1 MTEQRLSRLQPL
13 VLVVDDELSARLI
26 MRATLEESGFDVI
39 EAASV
44 AEALQQF
51 HEQQPD
57 LIILDV
63 ILPDGN
69 GIQLCA
75 QLRQMAQGYNLPI
88 AMATGLDDVPSIQQ
102 AYQSGATDF
111 ITKPISW
118 GTLGYR
124 VRYLLR
130 AHHAFEELALSESKN
145 RALLSALPD
154 LLFRINEDGVILD
167 RLAGSEAPDW
177 ADWDLHPGTMLQD
190 HPSALVAE
198 MIRRE
203 IKLVLA
209 QQSRHTLEIALP
221 RSDGVCWEARILP
234 RSESEVLLVLRD
246 ISRRKHMENQ
256 LRLSAKV
263 FESSNEA
270 ILITDCRNRVISVNQ
285 MFEKITGYKAEEIL
299 GKEPALLGARQEN
312 RSLYRNL
319 WALLYENGAW
329 QGELTDQRR
338 TGESYPVWLSISLVR
353 DAQGEPEYHIASFS
367 DITERKRQEAQIEH
381 LAFHD
386 VLTGLPNRRLLTD
399 RIEVAISQAQRENSG
414 LALLFIDL
422 DRFKT
427 INDSL
432 GHQAGD
438 QLLREVG
445 RRLGQWVRSGDTV
458 SRVGGDE
465 FIVLCP
471 NCGSPDD
478 ASVLGEKLL
487 EALAQPYHIADNQLI
502 ITASIGIALYPDNG
516 SEANTLIGNA
526 DAAMYLAKENDRNNC
541 QFYSPELNEKN
552 LERLQLELRL
562 RHALEANEFVLYFQP
577 QIDAQT
583 GALVG
588 AETLIRWLDPIHG
601 LIPPGRFIPLAEET
615 GLIQPIGD
623 WVLREVC
630 RYLRRWQAL
639 ELPHFPIAVNLSA
652 RQFKQ
657 ANFIESIVEA
667 LAETGIEPRLI
678 ELELTESMLMKDI
691 QQTTNKLKELK
702 EMGFSIS
709 VDDFGTGFSSL
720 NYLRHFPID
729 VLKIDQSFVRE
740 LFEDDAALAII
751 DSIIALANALGMKT
765 IAEGVETG
773 DQRLVLQRHGC
784 DSLQGYHIARPLP
797 EQEFIA
803 WVQAYQAPP
812 ANGVSSGG

>member
-1 MTEQRLSRLQPL
+1 MNEQLLSRVQPL

-26 MRATLEESGFDVI
+26 MRATLEESGFDVV

-44 AEALQQF
+44 AEALEQF
-51 HEQQPD
+51 HAQQPD

-69 GIQLCA
+69 GIELCA
-75 QLRQMAQGYNLPI
+75 HLRQLAAGRNLPI

-154 LLFRINEDGVILD
+154 LLFRINANGVILD

-177 ADWDLHPGTMLQD
+177 SDWDLQPGAVLQD

-198 MIRRE
+198 MIQRE
-203 IKLVLA
+203 ITMVLE
-209 QQSRHTLEIALP
+209 QQSQHALEIALP
-221 RSDGVCWEARILP
+221 RNHEGVCWEARILP
-234 RSESEVLLVLRD
+234 RSEDEVLLVLRD
-246 ISRRKHMENQ
+246 ISRRKQMENQ

-270 ILITDCRNRVISVNQ
+270 ILITDRRNRVISVNQ
-285 MFEKITGYKAEEIL
+285 MFEKLTGYSTREIL
-299 GKEPALLGARQEN
+299 GKEPTLLGAGQEN

-329 QGELTDQRR
+329 QGELTDRR
-338 TGESYPVWLSISLVR
+338 RSGETYPVWLSISLVR
-353 DAQGEPEYHIASFS
+353 DGQGEPEYHIASFS

-471 NCGSPDD
+471 NCGHPDD
-478 ASVLGEKLL
+478 ASALGEKLL
-487 EALAQPYHIADNQLI
+487 EALAQPYHIAENQLI

-516 SEANTLIGNA
+516 SDANMLIGNA

-562 RHALEANEFVLYFQP
+562 RHALEAHEFVLYFQP
-577 QIDAQT
+577 QIDART

-630 RYLRRWQAL
+630 RYLHRWQAQGL
-639 ELPHFPIAVNLSA
+639 APIPIAVNLSA

-657 ANFIESIVEA
+657 QNFIESVAEA
-667 LAETGIEPRLI
+667 LAETGIEARWI

-691 QQTTNKLKELK
+691 QQTTGKLQQLK

-720 NYLRHFPID
+720 NYLRHFPLD

-751 DSIIALANALGMKT
+751 DSIIALANALGMRT
-765 IAEGVETG
+765 VAEGVETA
-773 DQRLVLQRHGC
+773 DQQLMLQRHGC
-784 DSLQGYHIARPLP
+784 DTLQGYLIARPLP
-797 EQEFIA
+797 EEEFMH
-803 WVQAYQAPP
+803 WVRQYTATQGP
-812 ANGVSSGG
+812 GLIG

>member
-1 MTEQRLSRLQPL
+1 MNQLRPRPL
-13 VLVVDDELSARLI
+13 VLIVDDELSARLI
-26 MRATLEESGFDVI
+26 MRTTLEEAGFDVV

-44 AEALQQF
+44 AEAWQQF
-51 HEQQPD
+51 DAQRPD
-57 LIILDV
+57 LLILDV

-75 QLRQMAQGYNLPI
+75 EIRKLPQGQNLPI
-88 AMATGLDDVPSIQQ
+88 AMATGLYDELSIQQ

-130 AHHAFEELALSESKN
+130 AHQAFEELAQSENKN
-145 RALLSALPD
+145 RTLLSALPD
-154 LLFRINEDGVILD
+154 LLFRIDDDGVILD
-167 RLAGSEAPDW
+167 RLAGSETPDW
-177 ADWDLHPGTMLQD
+177 ADWDLQPGARLQD

-198 MIRRE
+198 MIQRE
-203 IKLVLA
+203 ITLVLE
-209 QQSRHTLEIALP
+209 QQSQHALEIALP
-221 RSDGVCWEARILP
+221 RNHEGVCWEARILP
-234 RSESEVLLVLRD
+234 RSEEEVLLVLRD
-246 ISRRKHMENQ
+246 ISRRKQMENQ

-263 FESSNEA
+263 FESSSEA
-270 ILITDCRNRVISVNQ
+270 ILITDRRNRVISVNQ
-285 MFEKITGYKAEEIL
+285 MFEKLTGFTAREIL
-299 GKEPALLGARQEN
+299 GKEPGLLGSGQEN

-319 WALLYENGAW
+319 WALLYENGSW
-329 QGELTDQRR
+329 QGELTDRR
-338 TGESYPVWLSISLVR
+338 RSGETYPVWLSISLVR
-353 DAQGEPEYHIASFS
+353 DGQGEPEYHIASFS

-386 VLTGLPNRRLLTD
+386 VLTGLPNRRLLID
-399 RIEVAISQAQRENSG
+399 RIEVAISQAQRENTG

-432 GHQAGD
+432 GHQTGD
-438 QLLREVG
+438 QLLYEVG
-445 RRLGQWVRSGDTV
+445 QRLGQSVRSGDTV

-471 NCGSPDD
+471 NCNYPDD
-478 ASVLGEKLL
+478 AAALASKLL
-487 EALAQPYHIADNQLI
+487 QALALPYRFGENQLI

-516 SEANTLIGNA
+516 HDANMLIGNA
-526 DAAMYLAKENDRNNC
+526 DAAMYLAKEHDRNNC
-541 QFYSPELNEKN
+541 QFYSPDLNEKN

-562 RHALEANEFVLYFQP
+562 RHALEADEFDLYFQP
-577 QIDAQT
+577 QIDAQS

-588 AETLIRWLDPIHG
+588 AETLIRWRDPIHG

-630 RYLRRWQAL
+630 RLLRRWQAQG
-639 ELPHFPIAVNLSA
+639 LPRIPIAVNLSA

-657 ANFIESIVEA
+657 ANFIESIAEA
-667 LAETGIEPRLI
+667 LTETGIDPQLI

-691 QQTTNKLKELK
+691 QQTTAKLKELK
-702 EMGFSIS
+702 AMGFSIS

-740 LFEDDAALAII
+740 LFDDDAALAII
-751 DSIIALANALGMKT
+751 DSIIALANALRMRT
-765 IAEGVETG
+765 IAEGVETLA
-773 DQRLVLQRHGC
+773 QQEMLQQHGC
-784 DSLQGYHIARPLP
+784 DTLQGYLIARPLP
-797 EQEFIA
+797 EAEFIRWLQDHHA
-803 WVQAYQAPP
+803 AAEH
-812 ANGVSSGG
+812 

>member
-1 MTEQRLSRLQPL
+1 MNQLRPRPL
-13 VLVVDDELSARLI
+13 VLIVDDELSARLI
-26 MRATLEESGFDVI
+26 MRTTLEEAGFDVV

-44 AEALQQF
+44 AEAWQQF
-51 HEQQPD
+51 DAQRPD
-57 LIILDV
+57 LLILDV

-75 QLRQMAQGYNLPI
+75 EIRKLPQGQNLPI
-88 AMATGLDDVPSIQQ
+88 AMATGLYDELSIQQ

-130 AHHAFEELALSESKN
+130 AHQAFEELAQSENKN
-145 RALLSALPD
+145 RTLLSALPD
-154 LLFRINEDGVILD
+154 LLFRIDDDGVILD
-167 RLAGSEAPDW
+167 RLAGSETPDW
-177 ADWDLHPGTMLQD
+177 ADWDLQPGARLQD

-198 MIRRE
+198 MIQRE
-203 IKLVLA
+203 IGQVL
-209 QQSRHTLEIALP
+209 QQQRQHAIEIALP
-221 RSDGVCWEARILP
+221 RNEHRVCWEARILP
-234 RSESEVLLVLRD
+234 RGDREVLLVLRD
-246 ISRRKHMENQ
+246 ISRRKQLENQ
-256 LRLSAKV
+256 LRLSARV

-270 ILITDCRNRVISVNQ
+270 ILITDRRNRIISVNQ
-285 MFEKITGYKAEEIL
+285 MFERLTGYAEQEVL
-299 GKEPALLGARQEN
+299 GKEPTILGAGQEN
-312 RSLYRNL
+312 RSLFRNL
-319 WALLYENGAW
+319 WALLYESGAW
-329 QGELTDQRR
+329 QGELMDRR
-338 TGESYPVWLSISLVR
+338 KSGEEYPVWLSISLVR
-353 DAQGEPEYHIASFS
+353 DGHGEPEYHIAAFS

-386 VLTGLPNRRLLTD
+386 VLTGLPNRRLLID
-399 RIEVAISQAQRENSG
+399 RIEVAISQAQRENIG
-414 LALLFIDL
+414 LAVLFIDL

-432 GHQAGD
+432 GHQTGD
-438 QLLREVG
+438 QLLYEVG
-445 RRLGQWVRSGDTV
+445 QRLCQSVRSGDTV

-465 FIVLCP
+465 FIILCP
-471 NCGSPDD
+471 NCNYPDD
-478 ASVLGEKLL
+478 AATLASKLL
-487 EALAQPYHIADNQLI
+487 QALALPYRFDENQLV

-516 SEANTLIGNA
+516 HDANTLIGNA

-541 QFYSPELNEKN
+541 QFYSPDLNEKN

-577 QIDAQT
+577 QIDAQS

-588 AETLIRWLDPIHG
+588 AETLIRWRDPIHG

-630 RYLRRWQAL
+630 RLLRRWQMQ
-639 ELPHFPIAVNLSA
+639 ELPRIPIAVNLSA

-657 ANFIESIVEA
+657 ANFIESIAEA
-667 LAETGIEPRLI
+667 LAETGVEPQLF

-691 QQTTNKLKELK
+691 QQTTAKLKELK
-702 EMGFSIS
+702 AMGFSIS

-740 LFEDDAALAII
+740 LFDDDAALAII
-751 DSIIALANALGMKT
+751 DSIIALANALRMRT
-765 IAEGVETG
+765 IAEGVETLA
-773 DQRLVLQRHGC
+773 QQEMLQQHGC
-784 DSLQGYHIARPLP
+784 DTLQGYLIARPLP
-797 EQEFIA
+797 EAEFIQWLQDHHA
-803 WVQAYQAPP
+803 SAEH
-812 ANGVSSGG
+812 

>member
-1 MTEQRLSRLQPL
+1 MSEQLQARPRPL

-26 MRATLEESGFDVI
+26 MRATLEESGFDVV
-39 EAASV
+39 EADSV
-44 AEALQQF
+44 REAWQQF
-51 HEQQPD
+51 EIHKPD
-57 LIILDV
+57 LLILDV

-69 GIQLCA
+69 GIKLCA
-75 QLRQMAQGYNLPI
+75 DIRQLPQGRNLPI
-88 AMATGLDDVPSIQQ
+88 AMATGLYDELSIQQ

-130 AHHAFEELALSESKN
+130 AHHAFEELAQSETKN

-154 LLFRINEDGVILD
+154 LLFRINSQGLILD
-167 RLAGSEAPDW
+167 RLAGSETPDW
-177 ADWDLHPGTMLQD
+177 ADWDLQPGAMVQD

-198 MIRRE
+198 MIQRE
-203 IKLVLA
+203 IQQVL
-209 QQSRHTLEIALP
+209 QQQCQRAIEIALP
-221 RSDGVCWEARILP
+221 RNDHRVCWEARLLP
-234 RSESEVLLVLRD
+234 RDNDEILLVLRD
-246 ISRRKHMENQ
+246 ISRRKQLENQ
-256 LRLSAKV
+256 LRLSARV

-270 ILITDCRNRVISVNQ
+270 ILITDRRNRIISVNK
-285 MFEKITGYKAEEIL
+285 MFERITGYTEQEVL
-299 GKEPALLGARQEN
+299 GKEPVILGAGQEN

-319 WALLYENGAW
+319 WALLYESGAW
-329 QGELTDQRR
+329 QGELHDRR
-338 TGESYPVWLSISLVR
+338 KSGDEYPVWLSISLVR
-353 DAQGEPEYHIASFS
+353 DGQGEPEYHIAAFS
-367 DITERKRQEAQIEH
+367 DITERKQQEAQIEH

-386 VLTGLPNRRLLTD
+386 VLTGLPNRRLLID
-399 RIEVAISQAQRENSG
+399 RIEVAISQAQRENTG

-432 GHQAGD
+432 GHQTGD
-438 QLLREVG
+438 QLLYEVG
-445 RRLGQWVRSGDTV
+445 QRLGQSVRSGDTV

-471 NCGSPDD
+471 NCNYPDD
-478 ASVLGEKLL
+478 AAALASKLL
-487 EALAQPYHIADNQLI
+487 QALALPYRFGENQLI

-516 SEANTLIGNA
+516 HDANMLIGNA

-541 QFYSPELNEKN
+541 QFYSPDLNEKN

-577 QIDAQT
+577 QIDAQS
-583 GALVG
+583 GELIG

-630 RYLRRWQAL
+630 RLLCRWQAQGL
-639 ELPHFPIAVNLSA
+639 RRIPIAVNLSA

-657 ANFIESIVEA
+657 NNFIESITGV
-667 LAETGIEPRLI
+667 LAETGVEPRLI

-691 QQTTNKLKELK
+691 QQTTAKLKELK
-702 EMGFSIS
+702 AMGFSIS

-740 LFEDDAALAII
+740 LFDDEAALAII
-751 DSIIALANALGMKT
+751 DSIIALANALRMRT
-765 IAEGVETG
+765 VAEGVET
-773 DQRLVLQRHGC
+773 QAQQEMLQQHGC
-784 DSLQGYHIARPLP
+784 STLQGYLIARPLP
-797 EQEFIA
+797 EAEFVE
-803 WVQAYQAPP
+803 WLRRKP
-812 ANGVSSGG
+812 ATGSTPN